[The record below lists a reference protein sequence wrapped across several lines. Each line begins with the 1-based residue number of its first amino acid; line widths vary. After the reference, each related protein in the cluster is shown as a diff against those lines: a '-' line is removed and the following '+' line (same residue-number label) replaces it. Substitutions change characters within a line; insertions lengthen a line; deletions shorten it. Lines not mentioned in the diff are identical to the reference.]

1 MTIDLTRVYREQAG
15 FVWRSLRRL
24 GASEEAAE
32 DLMHD
37 VFVIAHRKQAD
48 YDQRAAISTW
58 LFGIVRRVAANHRRK
73 AARRASLAPV
83 DGGSVR
89 PTDRSQEEHLEHDR
103 AAQRVREFMGS
114 LSEDKRAVFELVD
127 VEGMSCP
134 DVARALDVSLDQ
146 VYARLRTARRRFESF
161 AASLASSPSEVR

>member
-1 MTIDLTRVYREQAG
+1 MTIDLTEVYREQAS

-48 YDQRAAISTW
+48 YDQRAAVSTW

-73 AARRASLAPV
+73 AVRRAALEPV
-83 DGGSVR
+83 DGSGAR
-89 PTDRSQEEHLEHDR
+89 ADRSQEECLEHER
-103 AAQRVREFMGS
+103 AGQRVREFMHS
-114 LSEDKRAVFELVD
+114 LSPDKRAVFELVD

-161 AASLASSPSEVR
+161 AASLAVPQSEVR